1 MKYKTTKRAVMDG
14 YDFVISVGYA
24 DLQHLLYYKSPV
36 AYTSGQ
42 YGWNAD
48 IYDFWN
54 IAICTGYRPFGN
66 ISSSKYGIN
75 RMFDKTAEEV
85 WGDCNLSYD
94 DKVKRLDSMSR
105 TYVDYI
111 VRTHRLANQK
121 RRANN
126 NG

>member
-14 YDFVISVGYA
+14 YGFVISVGYA
-24 DLQHLLYYKSPV
+24 DLQELLRCKSPV

-48 IYDFWN
+48 IYDFGN

-75 RMFDKTAEEV
+75 RMFDKMAEEV
-85 WGDCNLSYD
+85 YMDCNLSYD
-94 DKVKRLDSMSR
+94 DKVKHLDDLSDK
-105 TYVDYI
+105 YVKYI
-111 VRTHRLANQK
+111 VRQYLAN
-121 RRANN
+121 
-126 NG
+126 

>member
-14 YDFVISVGYA
+14 YGFVISVGYA
-24 DLQHLLYYKSPV
+24 DLQHLLRCKSPV

-48 IYDFWN
+48 IYDFGN

-66 ISSSKYGIN
+66 ISGSKYGIN
-75 RMFDKTAEEV
+75 RMFNNMAEEV
-85 WGDCNLSYD
+85 YMERNLSYD
-94 DKVKRLDSMSR
+94 DKAKRLDDLLDK
-105 TYVDYI
+105 YVKY
-111 VRTHRLANQK
+111 VVKQYLANQK
-121 RRANN
+121 RRTNN

>member
-1 MKYKTTKRAVMDG
+1 MKYRTTKKAVMDG
-14 YDFVISVGYA
+14 YGFVISVGYA
-24 DLQHLLYYKSPV
+24 DLQYLLHCKSPV

-48 IYDFWN
+48 IYDFGN

-75 RMFDKTAEEV
+75 RMFNNMAEEV
-85 WGDCNLSYD
+85 YIERNLSYD
-94 DKVKRLDSMSR
+94 DKTKRLDDLLDK
-105 TYVDYI
+105 YVKYI
-111 VRTHRLANQK
+111 VRQYLANQK
-121 RRANN
+121 RRTKS

>member
-1 MKYKTTKRAVMDG
+1 MKYKTTKRAVMDC

-24 DLQHLLYYKSPV
+24 DLQELLRCKSPV
-36 AYTSGQ
+36 AYTGGQ

-48 IYDFWN
+48 IYDFGN

-85 WGDCNLSYD
+85 WVDRNLSDD

-105 TYVDYI
+105 AYVDYI
-111 VRTHRLANQK
+111 VRVHRSANQK
-121 RRANN
+121 RRTNN

>member
-75 RMFDKTAEEV
+75 RMFNNMAEEV
-85 WGDCNLSYD
+85 YMERNLSYD
-94 DKVKRLDSMSR
+94 DKAKRLDDLLDK
-105 TYVDYI
+105 YVKY
-111 VRTHRLANQK
+111 VVKQYLANQK
-121 RRANN
+121 RRTNN